1 MNSYT
6 QSKPKNKHTM
16 NWRQKITQT
25 GLPQG
30 LRICITSALVINAIV
45 LLLGISYLV
54 MRFTFSSVRFL
65 DNLWFSKPWN

>member
-1 MNSYT
+1 
-6 QSKPKNKHTM
+6 M
-16 NWRQKITQT
+16 NWKQKIQT

-30 LRICITSALVINAIV
+30 LKSCITSALVVNAIV

-54 MRFTFSSVRFL
+54 MRFTICSVRFL